1 MEQYEG
7 VTIEIKFPCC
17 LCNELIKNPN
27 FLVFQLSWENFQN
40 SIFLIK
46 VKLLIL
52 YERLLIKILSIDMN
66 FEIEHKQQML

>member
-1 MEQYEG
+1 MQR
-7 VTIEIKFPCC
+7 T
-17 LCNELIKNPN
+17 LIKNPN